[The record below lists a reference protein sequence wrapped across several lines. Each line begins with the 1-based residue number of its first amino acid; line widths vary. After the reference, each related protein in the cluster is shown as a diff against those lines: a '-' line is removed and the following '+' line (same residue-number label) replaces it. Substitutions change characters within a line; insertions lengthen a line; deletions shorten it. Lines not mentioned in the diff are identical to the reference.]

1 MVRKSI
7 IGLLGVSAIVAIC
20 VALWKAWGPGTRSGS
35 SHGEWDNAPFP
46 VPPVLLTDESRKRE
60 PEPSRAQAIATLD
73 PWVEPVDGACPASH
87 PIKAKLSSG
96 IYHSPGGMNYER
108 THPDRC
114 YVDGAAAER
123 DGLRSAKL

>member
-7 IGLLGVSAIVAIC
+7 FGLIGVSALVAVCI
-20 VALWKAWGPGTRSGS
+20 ALWKAWGPGTRTTSRD
-35 SHGEWDNAPFP
+35 GEWDNAPFP
-46 VPPVLLTDESRKRE
+46 LQPVPDAVVVVRP
-60 PEPSRAQAIATLD
+60 A
-73 PWVEPVDGACPASH
+73 PWIEPVDGACPASH

-114 YVDGAAAER
+114 YVDGTAAEH

>member
-7 IGLLGVSAIVAIC
+7 LGLIGVSAIVAVC
-20 VALWKAWGPGTRSGS
+20 VALWKAWGPGTRDAS
-35 SHGEWDNAPFP
+35 SNGEWDNAPFP
-46 VPPVLLTDESRKRE
+46 FPAIARADEPCDRERE
-60 PEPSRAQAIATLD
+60 PPRNAAIGTLD
-73 PWVEPVDGACPASH
+73 AWIEPVDGACPASH

-114 YVDGAAAER
+114 YIDGTAAES
-123 DGLRSAKL
+123 DGLRPAKL